1 MDCFFV
7 VVLSGIS
14 FIFLPRKVCR
24 MGPKKAIIHLWAVG
38 NLCSPI
44 YINLCK
50 YWNTAELKAYISW
63 FVNATHT
70 NTHGWNN
77 KKILWCDMR
86 RINPVK
92 CQTCLF
98 IYDNEIFVFSLLF
111 FFKCN
116 EFSRRSI
123 FVDKQISATRNQRK
137 KTKRARKMPNQRR
150 KMEVLNGVYNVT
162 AIIRMIL
169 VKGFNCRLSHKMREN
184 SS

>member
-1 MDCFFV
+1 MKKGDFFYYCCWMDCFFV

-92 CQTCLF
+92 CRTCCSF
-98 IYDNEIFVFSLLF
+98 MTMKFSFFHCSF

-137 KTKRARKMPNQRR
+137 NQ
-150 KMEVLNGVYNVT
+150 KGPENAQPEKENG
-162 AIIRMIL
+162 
-169 VKGFNCRLSHKMREN
+169 GFEWRLQCHCNHTNDSRQRI
-184 SS
+184 